1 MSVSTHADGALDQDD
16 RSGIFGSPAAMPISR
31 SLRHRP
37 LQAARDRKD
46 SRVQG
51 EVADCIMTEAGAPS
65 SCYNRE
71 SVSAFISRSA
81 ALNHVCSQ
89 G

>member
-31 SLRHRP
+31 SSRHRP
-37 LQAARDRKD
+37 LQAARED
-46 SRVQG
+46 SREQG